1 MPRILP
7 AALLTLLALILLPAQ
22 AHAAKGMEMALQ
34 DDAVFLWEA
43 RDGPRLRARPR
54 RRPAHEA
61 HPRQRAVGARAG
73 RRGREP
79 HGPVRRAE
87 VRLPPDRHPRGRR
100 GQARHQAPAD
110 DRGPGPGL
118 GHARPPGRQQRPRR
132 RQVRRV
138 RARPSPRTSPGA
150 WTATRSGTSPTG
162 TPGCTRPRTPRALPP
177 ALQQQLQRDQGRRPA
192 GQGPVRRARPDRR
205 RPRDRAA
212 EVPARRHLLQRA
224 LQGREALRAAEGRRL
239 RDPPVPVPARPPRW
253 RPTRPTTC
261 RSARSR
267 A

>member
-7 AALLTLLALILLPAQ
+7 AALLTLLALILIPAQ

-34 DDAVFLWEA
+34 DDDVFVWEA
-43 RDGPRLRARPR
+43 RHGPRLRARPR

-61 HPRQRAVGARAG
+61 HPRERAVVAPAG

-79 HGPVRRAE
+79 HGPGRRAE

-110 DRGPGPGL
+110 DHGPGAGL

-150 WTATRSGTSPTG
+150 STATRSGTSPTG
-162 TPGCTRPRTPRALPP
+162 TPGCTRPRAPRALYR
-177 ALQQQLQRDQGRRPA
+177 ALYTQRLQRDQGRRPA
-192 GQGPVRRARPDRR
+192 GQGPVRRARADRR

-224 LQGREALRAAEGRRL
+224 LQGR
-239 RDPPVPVPARPPRW
+239 
-253 RPTRPTTC
+253 
-261 RSARSR
+261 RSAARR
-267 A
+267 